1 MSTKYWI
8 AVVSKDHVNK
18 GVEGGFAQAGHGKSA
33 PLKRMK
39 KDDWLIYYSPTIKL
53 KTRELA
59 PLKGEENK
67 CQCFTAIGIVKDD
80 RIYQVEMSNDFIPNR
95 RDVDYK
101 KFKEVSILP
110 LIEKLSFI
118 EDKKHWGYK
127 FRFGILEIPEK
138 DFKIIS
144 GLMLQKNYD

>member
-1 MSTKYWI
+1 MTKYWI
-8 AVVSKDHVNK
+8 AVVSRDHVLK

-39 KDDWLIYYSPTIKL
+39 QGDWLIYYSPKMSLHGTQ
-53 KTRELA
+53 
-59 PLKGEENK
+59 K
-67 CQCFTAIGIVKDD
+67 CQMFTAIGEVKDD
-80 RIYQVEMSNDFIPNR
+80 RIYQIEMNPDFVPNR

-101 KFKEVSILP
+101 NCSEISILP

-127 FRFGILEIPEK
+127 FRFGILEIPNA
-138 DFKIIS
+138 DFELIS
-144 GLMLQKNYD
+144 SLMLKRK

>member
-1 MSTKYWI
+1 MPVKHFI
-8 AVVSKDHVNK
+8 AVVSRDHVLK

-39 KDDWLIYYSPTIKL
+39 KGDWLIYYSATHKL
-53 KTRELA
+53 RNLNDKSK
-59 PLKGEENK
+59 PNPENK

-80 RIYQVEMSNDFIPNR
+80 RIYSVEISKEFMPNR

-101 KFKEVSILP
+101 KCSEVSIIP

-118 EDKKHWGYK
+118 KDKKHWGYTFWK
-127 FRFGILEIPEK
+127 GILEIPEN
-138 DFKIIS
+138 DFKLIS
-144 GLMLQKNYD
+144 GLMLV